1 MGDKV
6 KTFLHKNKKNIV
18 NILLILLSLAVISLV
33 SMLAL
38 WAFDIIYFDDG
49 MQINIELFES
59 FKNSWYGWIIII
71 LFQVVL
77 TILLCFIPAFS
88 MACILL
94 VQTLYT
100 VKWEAFII
108 AFSAVMLTSMVMYL
122 MGRFGGY
129 KLCSKLMGEEDCQ
142 KASELLNEK
151 GLVFFPLMML
161 FPIFPDDALVM
172 IAGTL
177 KMSLKWFIPSIV
189 LGRGIGVAT
198 IVFGLGSI
206 PFDKFSNPWHWI
218 CFIALAAIFLFLIFF
233 GAYKLN
239 NYIQSKNK
247 KDK

>member
-1 MGDKV
+1 MAGKI
-6 KTFLHKNKKNIV
+6 KTFLHKNKKNIL
-18 NILLILLSLAVISLV
+18 NIFLILLALAVISVV

-38 WAFDIIYFDDG
+38 WACDIIYFDDG
-49 MQINIELFES
+49 MQINVELFDT
-59 FKNSWYGWIIII
+59 FKNSWYGWIIVI
-71 LFQVVL
+71 LFQVIL
-77 TILLCFIPAFS
+77 TMLLCFIPAFS

-100 VKWEAFII
+100 EPWEAFVI
-108 AFSAVMLTSMVMYL
+108 AFSAVMLTSLVMYL

-129 KLCSKLMGEEDCQ
+129 KLCTKVLGEGDCE

-151 GLVFFPLMML
+151 GLIFFPLMML

-189 LGRGIGVAT
+189 IGRGIGVAT
-198 IVFGLGSI
+198 IVFGLGSV
-206 PFDKFSNPWHWI
+206 PFEKFSSPWHWV
-218 CFIALAAIFLFLIFF
+218 CFIALSALFLLAVFF

-239 NYIQSKNK
+239 KYIQDKNK
-247 KDK
+247 K

>member
-1 MGDKV
+1 MGDKI
-6 KTFLHKNKKNIV
+6 KSFLRKNKKNIL
-18 NILLILLSLAVISLV
+18 NIFLVLLLLAAVSLV

-49 MQINIELFES
+49 MQINVELFES
-59 FKNSWYGWIIII
+59 FKNSWYGWIIVI
-71 LFQVVL
+71 LFQVIM
-77 TILLCFIPAFS
+77 TMLLCFIPAFS

-100 VKWEAFII
+100 EPWEAFVI

-129 KLCSKLMGEEDCQ
+129 KLCSKIIGEGDCK

-151 GLVFFPLMML
+151 GLVFFPLMMM

-189 LGRGIGVAT
+189 LGRGIGVVT

-206 PFDKFSNPWHWI
+206 PFDKFSSPWHWI
-218 CFIALAAIFLFLIFF
+218 GFLVLSAAFLSAVFF